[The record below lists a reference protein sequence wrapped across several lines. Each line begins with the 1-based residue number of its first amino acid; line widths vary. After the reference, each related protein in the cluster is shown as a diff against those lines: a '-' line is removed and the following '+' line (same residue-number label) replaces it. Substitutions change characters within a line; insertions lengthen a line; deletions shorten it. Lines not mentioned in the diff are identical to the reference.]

1 MLISPK
7 PVWMSQKS
15 CHYCKRERNCKLV
28 NGKEIKQIC
37 LLQVNANTKSL
48 EVGDDDKEECS
59 AAHDDD
65 DVDNYNDDA
74 NEQKK
79 DEYNLI
85 M

>member
-1 MLISPK
+1 M
-7 PVWMSQKS
+7 
-15 CHYCKRERNCKLV
+15 
-28 NGKEIKQIC
+28 
-37 LLQVNANTKSL
+37 QVNANTKSL

-59 AAHDDD
+59 AVHDDD